1 MFVYL
6 VLPRVSFKKAQNPRS
21 FTWNIFFRSKIRF
34 VKKEVC
40 AGRPIPDNRMMEG
53 VPLVVQNGQG
63 SGVQFEGRP
72 VGALPPL
79 RSLLTLSLPVGGWEP
94 SIFYLFSSLE
104 SSLPPEPILGLPSS
118 QFSWACRR
126 WFTDTPRPPPTTP
139 CCKEWR
145 VGENGPF
152 RFYHK

>member
-1 MFVYL
+1 MIIYL
-6 VLPRVSFKKAQNPRS
+6 EY
-21 FTWNIFFRSKIRF
+21 FFRLKICF

-40 AGRPIPDNRMMEG
+40 ATRPIADNWMMEGVRG

-63 SGVQFEGRP
+63 SGVQFKGRP

-79 RSLLTLSLPVGGWEP
+79 RSLLTLSLPKGDWEP

-126 WFTDTPRPPPTTP
+126 
-139 CCKEWR
+139 
-145 VGENGPF
+145 
-152 RFYHK
+152 